1 MKQKIVLCLE
11 DTPSRVR
18 WLEAIAKEHG
28 AVVHFTD
35 NVKFFLEL
43 CRAHSAAE
51 LTIVLDHDLGG
62 YAMPVSLQDA
72 DGLDGIDAVQQMPVL
87 GAPVLIW
94 STTTPRHRRWKR
106 PCASAATL
114 RSRDFHGHQTG
125 MRWQRSSTSGS
136 HDHARPNPRR
146 KQRPFDFFLR
156 AREARTGV
164 RRKPHRLCHVHRHR
178 SPVRPAP
185 DALRDMTDYTP
196 RTVHPRRHPSE
207 FHRATV

>member
-43 CRAHSAAE
+43 CRVHSAAE

-94 STTTPRHRRWKR
+94 STNHTEAPKMEE
-106 PCASAATL
+106 TL
-114 RSRDFHGHQTG
+114 RERGYSTIARFPWASNRDEMAAQLHE
-125 MRWQRSSTSGS
+125 WLS
-136 HDHARPNPRR
+136 
-146 KQRPFDFFLR
+146 
-156 AREARTGV
+156 
-164 RRKPHRLCHVHRHR
+164 
-178 SPVRPAP
+178 
-185 DALRDMTDYTP
+185 
-196 RTVHPRRHPSE
+196 
-207 FHRATV
+207 